1 MKHSSRRTRTT
12 AELSDS
18 VHRQLNMYALAAG
31 AAGVGILALA
41 QSAEARIVY
50 TPTDQQIP
58 PGFGTGLYLDVN
70 NDGINDFSFVNFYS
84 ATSSNL
90 GLWVSPVAASNEIF
104 SAGASY
110 AAALP
115 AGVRIGP
122 RGKFHKRA
130 VAVMA
135 DGNSHSTCGGP
146 WKRAHNRYLGLKF
159 WVKGKIHFGWARL
172 NVNCVYPKAIRAT
185 LTGYAYETI
194 PSKAIIA
201 GATKGPDGG
210 EPTASFNT
218 RTPEPATLGML
229 ALGAPRLAI
238 WRREESVIAAP
249 KPN

>member
-12 AELSDS
+12 EELSDS

-50 TPTDQQIP
+50 TPTDQPIP

-90 GLWVSPVAASNEIF
+90 DLWVSPVAASNEIF

-135 DGNSHSTCGGP
+135 EGNSHSTCGGP
-146 WKRAHNRYLGLKF
+146 WKKAHSRYLGLKF

-194 PSKAIIA
+194 PNKPIIA
-201 GATKGPDGG
+201 GKTKGPDEVSVEGANATL
-210 EPTASFNT
+210 TAP
-218 RTPEPATLGML
+218 TPEPATLGML
-229 ALGAPRLAI
+229 AMGSPGLSI
-238 WRREESVIAAP
+238 WRREESVDAAR
-249 KPN
+249 

>member
-1 MKHSSRRTRTT
+1 MTRSPRSRKT
-12 AELSDS
+12 ANLSDS
-18 VHRQLNMYALAAG
+18 VHQQLTMYALAAG
-31 AAGVGILALA
+31 AAGVGILGFA

-70 NDGINDFSFVNFYS
+70 NDGINDFSFVNFFS
-84 ATSSNL
+84 STSSNL
-90 GLWVSPVAASNEIF
+90 GLWVSPVPASNEIF

-115 AGVRIGP
+115 AGARIGP

-130 VAVMA
+130 VAFMA
-135 DGNSHSTCGGP
+135 EGNSHSTCGGP
-146 WKRAHNRYLGLKF
+146 WKKAHSRYLGLKF

-194 PSKAIIA
+194 PNKAIIA
-201 GATKGPDGG
+201 GATKGPDAA

-218 RTPEPATLGML
+218 HNPEPATLGVL
-229 ALGAPRLAI
+229 AMGAPGLSI
-238 WRREESVIAAP
+238 WKREELIAARFER
-249 KPN
+249 N